1 MMTKKQQA
9 KLEKDVLD
17 DFMGGLNMFRIGFAY
32 DRDVTDIEAIL
43 RKALKAQDK
52 KKGKA

>member
-1 MMTKKQQA
+1 MTKKEQLIINEFKEGA
-9 KLEKDVLD
+9 SVFSISCHFCYGE
-17 DFMGGLNMFRIGFAY
+17 ISEP
-32 DRDVTDIEAIL
+32 DIEAIL

>member
-1 MMTKKQQA
+1 MMTKKEQ
-9 KLEKDVLD
+9 LIINEFKDGASVFD
-17 DFMGGLNMFRIGFAY
+17 IFCHSEIP
-32 DRDVTDIEAIL
+32 VTSESAIEAIL